1 LGKPPLTAVL
11 IPGTAGAGCVDA
23 LFKGK
28 ISSFALSNSRVSE
41 ISMIS
46 MEESEEGSLALA

>member
-1 LGKPPLTAVL
+1 MPATAC
-11 IPGTAGAGCVDA
+11 AGYVDA
-23 LFKGK
+23 LTNGK

-41 ISMIS
+41 ISIIS